1 MTDRLVV
8 HMGGE
13 SQLEYDRSQQLPDH
27 QQQYL
32 DRMDME
38 MDQGINLGDEFVPHP
53 DFQKKALYV
62 AQILAKAVIDE
73 NEASAAAA
81 CSWLATRLPDLKQV
95 KISNVDDR
103 QGIDL
108 IFDKEFVPETKINF
122 VSPED
127 YDKQ

>member
-1 MTDRLVV
+1 MSDRLVV
-8 HMGGE
+8 HKGGE
-13 SQLEYDRSQQLPDH
+13 SQLEYDRSKPLPDH

-62 AQILAKAVIDE
+62 AQILAKAVTED
-73 NEASAAAA
+73 NEAAAAAA

-95 KISNVDDR
+95 KITNVDER

-108 IFDKEFVPETKINF
+108 IFDKEFVPETPINF
-122 VSPED
+122 VPPENF
-127 YDKQ
+127 DKQ